1 MGESGLKGGLIE
13 VGEEFHGSVEDCV
26 EELVGDSG
34 LSGVDPELDNILAS
48 VARVVDGV
56 AGVIS
61 LEDVEVRH
69 GDGGSEEGDVA
80 SAISSTVSL
89 GVDTKS
95 WGPQTEDLRLEG
107 VVDLEVFLTILIG
120 GGVEV
125 GVASGGAL
133 VLGGLLGV
141 IDVLLLNPGASELL
155 EVEVGKGHDGIAG
168 DVGCDRGKHLV
179 LLNCGYRSIF

>member
-1 MGESGLKGGLIE
+1 MKGGLIE
-13 VGEEFHGSVEDCV
+13 VREKFHGSVEDCV
-26 EELVGDSG
+26 EELFCDSG
-34 LSGVDPELDNILAS
+34 LSGVDPKLDKILTS
-48 VARVVDGV
+48 VAGVVDGV

-89 GVDTKS
+89 GVDTNS

-107 VVDLEVFLTILIG
+107 VVDLEVSLTILISG
-120 GGVEV
+120 GIEV

-141 IDVLLLNPGASELL
+141 IDVLLLNPGASELF
-155 EVEVGKGHDGIAG
+155 EVEVGEGHDGIAN
-168 DVGCDRGKHLV
+168 DVGGDRGKHLG
-179 LLNCGYRSIF
+179 LLNCGNRSIL

>member
-107 VVDLEVFLTILIG
+107 VVDVEVLEASLV
-120 GGVEV
+120 GVLGEV
-125 GVASGGAL
+125 GVLSGGAL
-133 VLGGLLGV
+133 VIGRLLGV
-141 IDVLLLNPGASELL
+141 LDVHLLVPETGELGDI
-155 EVEVGKGHDGIAG
+155 EVGEGGDGVTDDG
-168 DVGCDRGKHLV
+168 SDGLFGEEFREH
-179 LLNCGYRSIF
+179 S